1 MLNLPYEKIVQVIT
15 EKSGLSEDDINNKVK
30 EKIKQLSDLVSKEG
44 AAHIVAN
51 QLGISLMNVSR
62 KLKISDIKE
71 GMRNLEVVGRVS
83 KVFEMREFTVGERE
97 GKVGSLFIG
106 DETGTIRV
114 TMWGEMA
121 ENVKKIKEGDV
132 VKIKEAYTKMNNSSP
147 EIHLNDKSILLINP
161 EGETIAD
168 VKKNIYERKYLAQ
181 AKEGEK
187 VEVLGTIVQIFEP
200 RFFELCPDCMKRARQ
215 KEDGFF
221 CEIHGKVDSPKISYV
236 FNLVLDDG
244 TDNIRVVLY
253 KQQAE
258 ELLNKVE
265 QEIVSSRNDGQKI
278 EALKSEVFG
287 KTIKIDGRIQTN
299 PLFERQEMI
308 AQRVSINVNPEE
320 ETKRV
325 EESVVAEQA

>member
-1 MLNLPYEKIVQVIT
+1 MLNLPYDKIV
-15 EKSGLSEDDINNKVK
+15 ENKKAKSGLSEDDINDRVK
-30 EKIKQLSDLVSKEG
+30 DKIKQLSDLVSREG

-51 QLGISLMNVSR
+51 QLGVSLMNIAK
-62 KLKISDIKE
+62 KLKICDIRE
-71 GMRNLEVVGRVS
+71 GMRNIEVVGKVS
-83 KVFEMREFTVGERE
+83 KVFDMREFTVGERE
-97 GKVGSLFIG
+97 GKVGSMFIG
-106 DETGTIRV
+106 DETGSIRV

-121 ENVKKIKEGDV
+121 ENVKKLKEGDV
-132 VKIKEAYTKMNNSSP
+132 VKVKEAYTKMNNSSP
-147 EIHLNDKSILLINP
+147 EIHLNEKSILLINP
-161 EGETIAD
+161 EGETISD
-168 VKKNIYERKYLAQ
+168 VKTNLYSRKYLAE

-200 RFFELCPDCMKRARQ
+200 RYFELCPDCMKRARQ

-221 CEIHGKVDSPKISYV
+221 CEIHGKVEAPRVSYV

-258 ELLNKVE
+258 ELFGKAE
-265 QEIVSSRNDGQKI
+265 QEIVSARGDGQKI

-287 KTIKIDGRIQTN
+287 KTIKIAGRIQAN
-299 PLFERQEMI
+299 PLFERQELV
-308 AQRVSINVNPEE
+308 AQKVSGEINPEE

-325 EESVVAEQA
+325 EEAIVVN